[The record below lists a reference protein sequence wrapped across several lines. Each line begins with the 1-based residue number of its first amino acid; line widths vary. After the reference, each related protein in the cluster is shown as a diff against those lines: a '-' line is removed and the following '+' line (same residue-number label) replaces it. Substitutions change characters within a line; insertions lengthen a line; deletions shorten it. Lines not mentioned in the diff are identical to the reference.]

1 MLIKKYFLILGFF
14 FISAIAAL
22 YGVDPG
28 WFARTFFGIAQLDI
42 NFAHVLR
49 AVMCLYVGFGLFWF
63 RAAFVPERRN
73 VALLTM
79 IVFASG
85 LLIGRLLSFLADGK
99 PSLLLQSYAV
109 IEFLLIP
116 IAYWIYRLPE
126 K

>member
-1 MLIKKYFLILGFF
+1 MLIKKYFLVLGFF
-14 FISAIAAL
+14 FISGIAAL
-22 YGVDPG
+22 YGLNPD
-28 WFARTFFGIAQLDI
+28 WFAHTFFGIAQLDI
-42 NFAHVLR
+42 NFAHILR
-49 AVMCLYVGFGLFWF
+49 AVMCLYVGFGLFWV
-63 RAAFVPERRN
+63 RAAFVPERQN
-73 VALLTM
+73 TALLTM
-79 IVFASG
+79 IIFASG